1 MSDVNAAWWR
11 EVRFDRAGLIPAVV
25 QERGSGRVL
34 MVACMNRE
42 SLALTIETGFTHFW
56 SRSRKRLWKKGETS
70 GHTQR
75 LVALRVD
82 CDGDAL
88 LVEVEQEGPACHTG
102 EGSCFFRR
110 AADGRGKQRSVER
123 HQHAA
128 AGTRDWVRDPAAGGQ
143 AVLDRVYAVI
153 RDRKAHPR
161 EGSYVA
167 SLFAGGLD
175 RILKKVGEEAG
186 EVVIASKNGGPE
198 QIVWETADL
207 WFHTLVALGYHE
219 IPPEAVFAELE
230 RRFGQPPRTP
240 APPTRATRRP
250 ARAVPRPPVGAVQR
264 RAKAKARPRTRP
276 GGGRGA

>member
-1 MSDVNAAWWR
+1 MSDADTEWWR
-11 EVRFDRAGLIPAVV
+11 EVRFDRDGLIPAVV

-42 SLALTIETGFTHFW
+42 SLALTIKTGFTHFW
-56 SRSRKRLWKKGETS
+56 SRSRRALWKKGETS

-75 LVALRVD
+75 VVALRVD

-110 AADGRGKQRSVER
+110 AADGR
-123 HQHAA
+123 
-128 AGTRDWVRDPAAGGQ
+128 WVRDPAAGGQ

-186 EVVIASKNGGPE
+186 EVVIASKNGAPE

-230 RRFGQPPRTP
+230 RRFGQPARPL
-240 APPTRATRRP
+240 PPTRATRRP
-250 ARAVPRPPVGAVQR
+250 ARAATR
-264 RAKAKARPRTRP
+264 RTKAKARPRTRD
-276 GGGRGA
+276 GGRSGARE

>member
-1 MSDVNAAWWR
+1 MSDADTEWWR

-42 SLALTIETGFTHFW
+42 SLALTITTGFTHFW
-56 SRSRKRLWKKGETS
+56 SRSRKSLWKKGETS

-75 LVALRVD
+75 VVALRVD

-102 EGSCFFRR
+102 EGSCFRR
-110 AADGRGKQRSVER
+110 AADGR
-123 HQHAA
+123 
-128 AGTRDWVRDPAAGGQ
+128 WVRDPPPGARACSTASTRHPRPEG
-143 AVLDRVYAVI
+143 A
-153 RDRKAHPR
+153 PR

-186 EVVIASKNGGPE
+186 EVVIASKNGASE

-219 IPPEAVFAELE
+219 IAPEAVFAELE
-230 RRFGQPPRTP
+230 RRFGQPPRTT
-240 APPTRATRRP
+240 PPRAIRRR
-250 ARAVPRPPVGAVQR
+250 ARAAPRR
-264 RAKAKARPRTRP
+264 TKTKARPRTRN
-276 GGGRGA
+276 GGGRDA

>member
-1 MSDVNAAWWR
+1 MSDADTEWWR

-42 SLALTIETGFTHFW
+42 SLALTITTGFTHFW
-56 SRSRKRLWKKGETS
+56 SRSRKSLWKKGETS

-75 LVALRVD
+75 VVALRVD

-110 AADGRGKQRSVER
+110 AADGR
-123 HQHAA
+123 
-128 AGTRDWVRDPAAGGQ
+128 WVRDPAAGGQ

-175 RILKKVGEEAG
+175 RILKKIGEEAG
-186 EVVIASKNGGPE
+186 EVVIASKNGAPE

-230 RRFGQPPRTP
+230 RRFGQPARTP

-250 ARAVPRPPVGAVQR
+250 ARAAPRR
-264 RAKAKARPRTRP
+264 TKAKARPRTRH
-276 GGGRGA
+276 GGGRDA